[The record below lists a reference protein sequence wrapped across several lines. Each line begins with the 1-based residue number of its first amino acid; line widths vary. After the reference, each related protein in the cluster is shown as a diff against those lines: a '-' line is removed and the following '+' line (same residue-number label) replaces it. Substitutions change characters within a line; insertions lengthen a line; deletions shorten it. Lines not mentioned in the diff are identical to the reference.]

1 MACASNVSLLLGNGD
16 GTFQTHVDYGPS
28 GVEVVTRDFNG
39 DGMLDFAVVGGS
51 TVTLFLNQGSGNFG
65 STTISLT
72 GAGKSMRNSKGG
84 QKPPIIESNFTAIA
98 AADFNGDGKLDLAV
112 SGIVDVTNEAQLEIL
127 LGNGDGTFQSP
138 IISRLSGSPIAV
150 ADYNGDGF
158 LDLAL
163 GNQGFVSVT
172 LGNGDGTFRAPST
185 YATGLSS
192 FNTLAAGDLTGDSK
206 PDLAVANGGQFSSS
220 NTLTILLNT
229 GQTSA
234 SFKLA
239 VNPTSQTVSAGN
251 STSFTVTAIS
261 VNGFNSSVSLT
272 CTGQPSGSTCTA
284 KPASVI
290 PTTSGATATVTVT
303 TSASTPVGTY
313 PLTITGTS
321 GSEQFNVKP
330 TLTVNPAPPNFSIS
344 APSSANPGSVTPG
357 QSATA
362 TVTVGSTGGFT
373 GTVNFTCAVSPAP
386 SLAPT
391 CSFNPALATLKSG
404 GQATST
410 LTVVTTAPTTAVLT
424 RPNFGHGLAPIY
436 AMVFPI
442 LE

>member
-1 MACASNVSLLLGNGD
+1 
-16 GTFQTHVDYGPS
+16 
-28 GVEVVTRDFNG
+28 VTGDFNG

-51 TVTLFLNQGSGNFG
+51 SVTLFLNQGSGNFG
-65 STTISLT
+65 STTISLIEG
-72 GAGKSMRNSKGG
+72 GAGKSRHSKSGP
-84 QKPPIIESNFTAIA
+84 KPPIITTDFTAIA

-112 SGIVDVTNEAQLEIL
+112 SGIGDVTNRAQLEIL

-138 IISRLSGSPIAV
+138 IIPGLGGSPIAV
-150 ADYNGDGF
+150 ADYNGDSF

-172 LGNGDGTFRAPST
+172 LGNGDGTFRDPST

-192 FNTLAAGDLTGDSK
+192 FNTLAEGDLNGDGK
-206 PDLAVANGGQFSSS
+206 PDLAAANGGQFSSS

-251 STSFTVTAIS
+251 STSFTVTATS
-261 VNGFNSSVSLT
+261 FNGFNSSVSLT

-284 KPASVI
+284 KPASVV
-290 PTTSGATATVTVT
+290 PTTSGATTTVTVT
-303 TSASTPVGTY
+303 TSASTAVGTY

-330 TLTVNPAPPNFSIS
+330 SLTVNPAPPNFSIS
-344 APSSANPGSVTPG
+344 APSSATPSSVTPG

-362 TVTVGSTGGFT
+362 KVTAGSTGGFA

-391 CSFNPALATLKSG
+391 CSFNPAQATLTSG
-404 GQATST
+404 EQATST
-410 LTVVTTAPTTAVLT
+410 LTIKTTAPTTAVFT

-436 AMVFPI
+436 AIIFPI
-442 LE
+442 FGVALLGMRFGSSEKRRDFWGW